1 MKNTYFYL
9 LPITILL
16 LVSCSPNPKYIRN
29 SGFTQGTTYH
39 FIYKSPK
46 GEDFQ
51 KELEVEL
58 EKFNQSLSNYHPTSI
73 ISRTN
78 HDDTSVMADLL
89 FEACFMKAMEIS
101 AITGGAFDLTVGPL
115 VNAWGFGFEDAQKV
129 DSKTIDSLMQYV
141 GYHKIKLEN
150 GRLIKNNPNI
160 KVDVN
165 AIAQGFAVD
174 VISQWL
180 EEKQIENYMVEIG
193 GELRV
198 KGINDK
204 GTLWQI
210 GIDKPIDG
218 SSETDRELQ
227 NIVSLD
233 NMSLSTSGNY
243 RKFYEKEG
251 IKYSHTIDPK
261 TGYPV
266 QHNLLSASVAA
277 IDCMT
282 ADAFAT
288 AFMVLGLEKS
298 IELANKLDYLEV
310 YFIYSDSTSQYRV
323 YASEGFQKMITE

>member
-1 MKNTYFYL
+1 M
-9 LPITILL
+9 
-16 LVSCSPNPKYIRN
+16 PNVQYIRN

-39 FIYKSPK
+39 FIYESPK

-51 KELEVEL
+51 KELEAEL
-58 EKFNQSLSNYHPTSI
+58 EEFNQSLSNYHS
-73 ISRTN
+73 
-78 HDDTSVMADLL
+78 TSVISKMNHNDSTVKADLL
-89 FEACFMKAMEIS
+89 FETCFMKAMEIS
-101 AITGGAFDLTVGPL
+101 AITDGAFDLTVGLL

-150 GRLIKNNPNI
+150 GKLVKSHPNI
-160 KVDVN
+160 KIDVN
-165 AIAQGFAVD
+165 AIAQGYAVD
-174 VISQWL
+174 VIAQWL